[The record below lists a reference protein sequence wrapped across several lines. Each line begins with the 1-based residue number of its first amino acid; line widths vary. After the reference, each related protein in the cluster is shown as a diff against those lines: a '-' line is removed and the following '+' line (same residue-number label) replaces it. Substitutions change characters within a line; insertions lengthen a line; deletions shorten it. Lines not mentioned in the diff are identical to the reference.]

1 MDSSIST
8 YYRIAPHS
16 IGDRAYWQSLRADPR
31 HAALFEKMEALSAA
45 APAQPPIP
53 LASDYLAARR
63 SNNRKLLDHHWQ
75 QDRTQLTALALR
87 RCVRG
92 LEADDPDDQLLN
104 WLWAFLTE
112 PSWAVSAHLPGN
124 DLPASGKPYLDL
136 AACEM
141 AAALAE
147 MREVLKPWMDSVS
160 NTLADSVIAEIDE
173 RVLEPYGDG
182 VEVWWQ
188 SEKRELNNWLGVCA
202 GSILAAC
209 ESLAAQGQP
218 RPKARARALKGL
230 RLYVDQCFSEHGEC
244 DEGLSYW
251 VYGLTYAC
259 LGWSRLTHE
268 EFTANVDVER
278 LRLIADYPR
287 SIHLFDNYF
296 FSGNDATLHVPLP
309 LDLLPWLAAATGTTW
324 LLEWGNTPE
333 SHTKGGRSFGQL
345 LRMLEAPHSSPTSVA
360 TNEQTNDRPQ
370 HLPDQQ
376 VAILRAQTPH
386 GELLAALSGGH
397 NAERHNHNDLGHFIV
412 AANQQLIVP
421 DLGAPE
427 YTADFFGPRRYT
439 YLPASSRGHCCPL
452 IGDFEQRAGAE
463 AAGKILS
470 WTPKADEPKFILD
483 LTAAYPPEAGLIS
496 WTRGLEIRNQGSRE
510 FSPKRDPEDRTLV
523 SFARMII
530 ADHFHTQ
537 TAGQKITHVI
547 WSLEAP
553 HKISAAD
560 GHQQLG
566 LGPLTCELAPAPSA
580 INVVTVAA
588 DDLHLREFVGRTL
601 YRVEVSYHTDTE
613 GKLDI
618 ETAFF
623 LV

>member
-1 MDSSIST
+1 MNPSPTS
-8 YYRIAPHS
+8 YYRLTPHS
-16 IGDRAYWQSLRADPR
+16 IENRAHWQKLRNDPR
-31 HAALFEKMEALSAA
+31 HTALFEKMEALIAA
-45 APAQPPIP
+45 TPAQPPIP
-53 LASDYLAARR
+53 LATDYLAAKR

-75 QDRTQLTALALR
+75 QDRAQLTALALR

-92 LEADDPDDQLLN
+92 LEANDPDDQLLN

-112 PSWAVSAHLPGN
+112 PSWTVSAHLPGN
-124 DLPASGKPYLDL
+124 DLPASGQPTLDL

-141 AAALAE
+141 AAQLAE

-173 RVLEPYGDG
+173 RLLEPYGNG
-182 VEVWWQ
+182 AEVWWQ
-188 SEKRELNNWLGVCA
+188 NTSRELNNWLGVCA

-218 RPKARARALKGL
+218 RPKARQRALDGL

-287 SIHLFDNYF
+287 RIHLFDNYF
-296 FSGNDATLHVPLP
+296 FSGNDATLHVPPP
-309 LDLLPWLAAATGTTW
+309 LDLIPWLAAATSTTW
-324 LLEWGNTPE
+324 LLEWAAMPEPNT
-333 SHTKGGRSFGQL
+333 KDGRSFGQL
-345 LRMLEAPHSSPTSVA
+345 LRMLEALHSSTSPLKARVLA
-360 TNEQTNDRPQ
+360 VGEQQTKDRHQ

-376 VAILRAQTPH
+376 VAILRAQTPQ
-386 GELLAALSGGH
+386 GELLATLSGGH
-397 NAERHNHNDLGHFIV
+397 NAERHNHNDLGHFII
-412 AANQQLIVP
+412 AANKQLIIP

-452 IGDFEQRAGAE
+452 IGDNEQRAGAE

-470 WTPKADEPKFILD
+470 WTPEADQPQFVLD

-496 WTRGLEIRNQGSRE
+496 WTRSLELRNQ
-510 FSPKRDPEDRTLV
+510 V
-523 SFARMII
+523 SSTRIVI

-537 TAGQKITHVI
+537 TAGQQITHVI

-553 HKISAAD
+553 QKIGCSKD
-560 GHQQLG
+560 QEQLKF
-566 LGPLTCELAPAPSA
+566 GPLACELTPAPSA
-580 INVVTVAA
+580 GNIVTVEA
-588 DDLHLREFVGRTL
+588 DDLRLREFGGRTL
-601 YRVEVSYHTDTE
+601 YRGEAIYHTDNQ
-613 GKLDI
+613 GKLRI
-618 ETAFF
+618 ETTFF
-623 LV
+623 FE